1 MSKLSLPSRSSPA
14 AIHLSK
20 TRTTCISQS
29 MKLIIFD
36 CDGTLVDSQNAIHAA
51 MEFAFEGAGLAAP
64 QRAAVLRVVGLSLP
78 EAFRMLAPD
87 ADDRLRGEL
96 MHQFRTSFPAM
107 RQEKLVDAPLY
118 PGAREVISALAG
130 RGDVVLGMATG
141 KSRRGVLRL
150 FDQEGWH
157 EHFRTVQT
165 ADDHP
170 SKPHPSMVETAMT
183 EAGLA
188 ADATVMIGD
197 TTYDIEMG
205 RNAGVAT
212 IGVSWGYHD
221 ARELSAAGAL
231 HVLDRFDELEAAIA
245 RVLDTGPAER

>member
-1 MSKLSLPSRSSPA
+1 MPSRSSLA
-14 AIHLSK
+14 AIHLPKSW
-20 TRTTCISQS
+20 TTCISET

-51 MEFAFEGAGLAAP
+51 MEFAFEGSGLAAP

-87 ADDRLRGEL
+87 ADDRLRSDL
-96 MHQFRTSFPAM
+96 LHRFRTTFPAM
-107 RQEKLVDAPLY
+107 RQEKLRDAPLY

-157 EHFRTVQT
+157 DHFHIIQT

-170 SKPHPSMVETAMT
+170 SKPHPSMVEAAIS
-183 EAGLA
+183 EAGLT

-221 ARELSAAGAL
+221 PRELSAAGAH
-231 HVLDRFDELEAAIA
+231 HVLDRFDELEAVIA
-245 RVLDTGPAER
+245 RVLDMGMGTAER